1 MIRIYECNCGGRRP
15 KSEASRQHTEG
26 HQETQKR
33 NMGPIR
39 PMGLN
44 EKSLKMGQITI
55 GFTVSPS
62 PGQFTEHVQVLDSLL
77 NMCLPKSESPTHH
90 PEASQ
95 QNQEKESLAF
105 M

>member
-26 HQETQKR
+26 DQGRQKR

-44 EKSLKMGQITI
+44 EKSLKMGPRMGSTI
-55 GFTVSPS
+55 SPS
-62 PGQFTEHVQVLDSLL
+62 LGQFTEH
-77 NMCLPKSESPTHH
+77 
-90 PEASQ
+90 
-95 QNQEKESLAF
+95 AF
-105 M
+105 AKI